1 MPKRKIRERDI
12 GVSLAVRIT
21 DLVDNIAFRIVS
33 PKLVKN
39 KEIGQAGNL
48 NLGFAFCLNRNWKG
62 WCRPL
67 RNHLDFGLL

>member
-48 NLGFAFCLNRNWKG
+48 NLFFAFCLNRNWKG
-62 WCRPL
+62 CVAL
-67 RNHLDFGLL
+67 